1 MTQSTETKDKAVI
14 PATNVDLALFLQST
28 GVLASSETI
37 ITDLLATLEA
47 PTQRPIGPDLAMF
60 FSINPSIRRSFV
72 RQLLVSLLSGP
83 LAEAGI
89 ECLPITGIQSTK
101 KTGDKVIAAAPT
113 KKRKTINQ

>member
-1 MTQSTETKDKAVI
+1 MTQSTETKESDVI

-37 ITDLLATLEA
+37 LTGLLATLEA
-47 PTQRPIGPDLAMF
+47 PAQKLVGPDLAMF

-101 KTGDKVIAAAPT
+101 KTVEKVVATSA

>member
-1 MTQSTETKDKAVI
+1 MTQSTETKDKPVI

-37 ITDLLATLEA
+37 LTDLLATLEA
-47 PTQRPIGPDLAMF
+47 PAQRLVGPDLALF

-89 ECLPITGIQSTK
+89 ECLPITGIQSNK
-101 KTGDKVIAAAPT
+101 KTGDKVLAASA

>member
-47 PTQRPIGPDLAMF
+47 PAQRPIGPDLAMF

-72 RQLLVSLLSGP
+72 RQMLVSLLSGP

-101 KTGDKVIAAAPT
+101 KTGDKVIAAQA